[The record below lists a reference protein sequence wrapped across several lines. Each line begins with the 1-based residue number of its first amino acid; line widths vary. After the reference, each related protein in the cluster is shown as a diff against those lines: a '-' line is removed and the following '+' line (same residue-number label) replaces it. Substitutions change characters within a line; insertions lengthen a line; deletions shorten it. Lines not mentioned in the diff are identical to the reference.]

1 MQRVDPSASVEKNER
16 TPEEWA
22 FKYDRVGVLVELAK
36 VKEVSPEIM
45 SSNLWS
51 FVQRE
56 QMISMGGRMCSLL
69 EKNTVDLSGAQ

>member
-16 TPEEWA
+16 TPEELA
-22 FKYDRVGVLVELAK
+22 FTYDRVGVLVELAK

-45 SSNLWS
+45 SSNLWG

-56 QMISMGGRMCSLL
+56 QMISMGERICSLL